1 MSNLIKVTI
10 FCALVLASN
19 VANFWAGGEY
29 ERMKQELVD
38 AHVQSRCY
46 AKDKFEAFV
55 AKDGVDY
62 ACFKQNI
69 ETKKISKSLI
79 VLEGN

>member
-1 MSNLIKVTI
+1 MSKILIATGVAMSG
-10 FCALVLASN
+10 ALCLA
-19 VANFWAGGEY
+19 FWIGGEA
-29 ERMKQELVD
+29 ERMKQELIE

>member
-1 MSNLIKVTI
+1 MSNKLIATGFAI
-10 FCALVLASN
+10 SGALYFA
-19 VANFWAGGEY
+19 FWLGGEA
-29 ERMKQELVD
+29 ERMKQELI
-38 AHVQSRCY
+38 AAQIESKCY

>member
-1 MSNLIKVTI
+1 MFNMLATSAGC
-10 FCALVLASN
+10 FALLSFA
-19 VANFWAGGEY
+19 FWVGGET
-29 ERMKQELVD
+29 ERYKQELAE

-46 AKDKFEAFV
+46 AKGKFEAFV

-79 VLEGN
+79 VMGE